1 MQDHKSN
8 RIVWLVRGLMG
19 TGLLMV
25 AVGLGLIGWTLSDM
39 RAQRAQSTEQ
49 QRQLNDA
56 SDLLGQ
62 LITDARAQIQS
73 TLDETATPPRA
84 SNSVGSLSR
93 FIQSQLNDHPDAAL
107 VRPLT
112 DLDQQAKGLLVLAAQ
127 CSVWRNGYNLVLDD
141 NNSQRTITSVRG
153 LITRLRDDVDA
164 WQGQRRLADAILYR
178 QWKRA
183 SGDQAQQLS
192 RQILADQA
200 RDQSQGTNDFQ
211 SQLSELARLVELL
224 NGTEQFDGL
233 ADLKDNQLK
242 PVLDRLDQSA
252 GAFASDSAGSAPVTR
267 QSIEDLNVALFGKG
281 YVIDQA
287 HQSIQ
292 VAPGGLFTLRWD
304 TLQLRR
310 QRDQL
315 RRQVSDL
322 FENIEESRA
331 SFGQLAQV
339 RAEALAQELEHSLV
353 DGWSRMWIWGGFC
366 LVVFLWLS
374 ILLSRGIYAQVD
386 NIEEARSE
394 AETERQK
401 TQRLMSEQQAAA
413 RELDKVNKQLLD
425 TSRQAGMA
433 EVATGVLHNVGNVL
447 TSVNVSANVIRDKV
461 AQSRVSNL
469 AKASDMIQAH
479 RGDLAAFLTADQKGR
494 QLPGYFSILAKELAE
509 ENATIASELG
519 NLARGIEHIKQVV
532 QLQQDMATSSTFC
545 QFADPSILMEDALRI
560 NLVSLERH
568 KIEIVREMQEM
579 GELQLDTHKVLQVLI
594 NLISNAK
601 NALKRTESSGD
612 RRIVLRLK
620 AVERESRRFVR
631 FEVSDTGIGIPPENL
646 SRIFTHGFTTHA
658 TGHGFGLHASANV
671 AREMGGTLTVSSK
684 GPGRGATFV
693 LEIPVAPAKA
703 RVA

>member
-1 MQDHKSN
+1 
-8 RIVWLVRGLMG
+8 
-19 TGLLMV
+19 
-25 AVGLGLIGWTLSDM
+25 
-39 RAQRAQSTEQ
+39 
-49 QRQLNDA
+49 
-56 SDLLGQ
+56 
-62 LITDARAQIQS
+62 
-73 TLDETATPPRA
+73 
-84 SNSVGSLSR
+84 
-93 FIQSQLNDHPDAAL
+93 
-107 VRPLT
+107 
-112 DLDQQAKGLLVLAAQ
+112 
-127 CSVWRNGYNLVLDD
+127 
-141 NNSQRTITSVRG
+141 
-153 LITRLRDDVDA
+153 
-164 WQGQRRLADAILYR
+164 
-178 QWKRA
+178 
-183 SGDQAQQLS
+183 
-192 RQILADQA
+192 
-200 RDQSQGTNDFQ
+200 
-211 SQLSELARLVELL
+211 VELL
-224 NGTEQFDGL
+224 NGTEQFDSL

-242 PVLDRLDQSA
+242 PLLDHLAETVGTFTSETA
-252 GAFASDSAGSAPVTR
+252 GPSPIT
-267 QSIEDLNVALFGKG
+267 QKSIENLNIALFGRG

-310 QRDQL
+310 QRDLL

-339 RAEALAQELEHSLV
+339 RAEALSQELEHSLV

-366 LVVFLWLS
+366 VVIFLWLS
-374 ILLSRGIYAQVD
+374 ILLSRGIYSQV
-386 NIEEARSE
+386 NSIEEARTE
-394 AETERQK
+394 AENERK
-401 TQRLMSEQQAAA
+401 TTQRLMSEQQAAA

-461 AQSRVSNL
+461 AQSRVANL

-479 RGDLAAFLTADQKGR
+479 KGDLSTFLTTDQKGR

-568 KIEIVREMQEM
+568 KIEIIREMQDL

-594 NLISNAK
+594 NLISNSK
-601 NALKRTESSGD
+601 NALKRTELGGD
-612 RRIVLRLK
+612 RRIVLRLTTID
-620 AVERESRRFVR
+620 RDSRRFVR
-631 FEVSDTGIGIPPENL
+631 FEVADTGIGIPQENL

-684 GPGRGATFV
+684 GSGRGATFV

>member
-39 RAQRAQSTEQ
+39 RTQRTESIDQ

-62 LITDARAQIQS
+62 LIVDSRTLIQS
-73 TLDETATPPRA
+73 TLDETASQPR
-84 SNSVGSLSR
+84 SNNSIVSLSR
-93 FIQSQLNDHPDAAL
+93 FINSQLDGHPDPAL

-112 DLDQQAKGLLVLAAQ
+112 DLNHQAASLADLADH
-127 CSVWRNGYNLVLDD
+127 CTWWRNSYNLVLED
-141 NNSQRTITSVRG
+141 NNTQRTITSVRN

-164 WQGQRRLADAILYR
+164 WQGERRLADAILYR
-178 QWKRA
+178 QWKQA
-183 SGDQAQQLS
+183 DGDQAKQLS

-200 RDQSQGTNDFQ
+200 RAESQGSNDFQ
-211 SQLSELARLVELL
+211 NQLSELARLVELL

-242 PVLDRLDQSA
+242 PVLDRLAESV
-252 GAFASDSAGSAPVTR
+252 GAFDADGSGDFPVTR
-267 QSIEDLNVALFGKG
+267 DSIEDLNVALFGKG

-292 VAPGGLFTLRWD
+292 VAPGGLFTLRWN
-304 TLQLRR
+304 TLELRR
-310 QRDQL
+310 QRELL

-322 FENIEESRA
+322 FENVEESRA

-339 RAEALAQELEHSLV
+339 RAEALSQELEHSLL
-353 DGWSRMWIWGGFC
+353 DGWTRMWIWGGFC
-366 LVVFLWLS
+366 VVAFLWLS
-374 ILLSRGIYAQVD
+374 ILLSRGIYSQV
-386 NIEEARSE
+386 NIIEEARAE
-394 AETERQK
+394 AESERQT
-401 TQRLMSEQQAAA
+401 TQRLMAEQQAAG

-461 AQSRVSNL
+461 AQSRVANL

-479 RGDLAAFLTADQKGR
+479 RTDLAAFFTEDQKGR

-509 ENATIASELG
+509 ENATIASELS
-519 NLARGIEHIKQVV
+519 NLARGIDHIKQVV

-545 QFADPSILMEDALRI
+545 QSADPAILLEDALRI

-568 KIEIVREMQEM
+568 KIEIVRDVQEL
-579 GELQLDTHKVLQVLI
+579 GEINLDTHKVLQILI

-601 NALKRTESSGD
+601 NALKRMEPSGD
-612 RRIVLRLK
+612 RRIILRLV
-620 AVERESRRFVR
+620 ALQREGRRFVR
-631 FEVSDTGIGIPPENL
+631 FEVADTGIGIPHENL

-658 TGHGFGLHASANV
+658 SGHGFGLHASANV
-671 AREMGGTLTVSSK
+671 AREMGGVLTVASK
-684 GPGRGATFV
+684 GPGRGATFI
-693 LEIPVAPAKA
+693 LEIPVAPVKVRAA
-703 RVA
+703 